1 MAPMAADV
9 HGPVLVIDDHPINR
23 LLLEQVLELEDLEVM
38 GVGSIAEAEEW
49 LAETVPPVIVID
61 LQLPDG
67 HGLELARRL
76 KADPPTADCAIV
88 ACTAAPAPGDEQ
100 RARDAGCARFVTKPI
115 DTRSFGRLVSS
126 LLC

>member
-49 LAETVPPVIVID
+49 LAETVPPVIVLD

-76 KADPPTADCAIV
+76 KADPHTADCAIV
-88 ACTAAPAPGDEQ
+88 ACTAGRAPGDEQ

-115 DTRSFGRLVSS
+115 DTRSFGRLVSG
-126 LLC
+126 LLS